1 MASLSDLPRKKDS
14 FAASEMSSSYL
25 YPSGFER
32 QSHSTS
38 ALHGF
43 HIEFDHSPDI
53 ELRPL
58 TIPDN
63 AEESISHADTKP
75 AASNTTEH
83 YGQWRRGLEEWGWET
98 AACLLSL
105 AGFLGTVGLLK
116 AFDGKAQPSWPYG
129 ITLNSAVA
137 VLSTVTKGLLL
148 VPAAACISQS
158 IWISYA
164 ESAHPLRTLT
174 TYDAASR
181 GPLGALH
188 LIWRLKAR

>member
-1 MASLSDLPRKKDS
+1 LIMASIGSSKATGSFVTSEADVSDLDS
-14 FAASEMSSSYL
+14 PDFD
-25 YPSGFER
+25 
-32 QSHSTS
+32 QQT
-38 ALHGF
+38 LHGF
-43 HIEFDHSPDI
+43 HIDFDHGPDI

-58 TIPDN
+58 QTPDTTTVST
-63 AEESISHADTKP
+63 ATADKVSG
-75 AASNTTEH
+75 ALDAIEH
-83 YGQWRRGLEEWGWET
+83 RGRWGRRLEEWGWET
-98 AACLLSL
+98 AACLLSIV
-105 AGFLGTVGLLK
+105 GFLGTTGLLK

-137 VLSTVTKGLLL
+137 VLSTITKDLLI

-164 ESAHPLRTLT
+164 ESAHPLRLLT

-188 LIWRLKAR
+188 LIWRLRAW